1 MLRMRKFQVTMVMA
15 TAMIFMLAGCTDGNV
30 ASTVGTASTP
40 TQAVVEAT
48 PTEAATEVTP
58 TEAVVEA
65 TPTEEVAAPTEA
77 VVEASNLEWEIIDF
91 RDDGNVVEVG
101 RLHDGEKFEA
111 KDGDQFDSLVFGLKT
126 EKLIADVEIIS
137 ENDYF
142 GSKSPTFNEKK
153 FATSLYHDGVVSYDN
168 YEAKTV
174 ITYDDGTTDEIT
186 IYITIPEG
194 VYK

>member
-1 MLRMRKFQVTMVMA
+1 MKKNTRFTMVMA
-15 TAMIFMLAGCTDGNV
+15 TAVMLLALTGCEGTGGDT
-30 ASTVGTASTP
+30 TVTTP
-40 TQAVVEAT
+40 APAVEAT
-48 PTEAATEVTP
+48 PTETSGEVTP
-58 TEAVVEA
+58 TEEPVAEA
-65 TPTEEVAAPTEA
+65 APTEDVAAPTEA

-111 KDGDQFDSLVFGLKT
+111 KEEDQFDTLVFGLKT

-142 GSKSPTFNEKK
+142 GSKSPTINEKK
-153 FATSLYHDGVVSYDN
+153 IATSLYHDGVVSYDN

-174 ITYDDGTTDEIT
+174 ITYDDGTTDAIT

>member
-1 MLRMRKFQVTMVMA
+1 MKKNTRFTMVMA
-15 TAMIFMLAGCTDGNV
+15 TAVMLLALTGCEGTGGDT
-30 ASTVGTASTP
+30 TVTTP
-40 TQAVVEAT
+40 APA
-48 PTEAATEVTP
+48 
-58 TEAVVEA
+58 VEA
-65 TPTEEVAAPTEA
+65 TPTEEPVAEAAPTEDVAAPTEA

-111 KDGDQFDSLVFGLKT
+111 KEEDQFDTLVFGLKT

-142 GSKSPTFNEKK
+142 GSKSPTINEKK
-153 FATSLYHDGVVSYDN
+153 IATSLYHDGVVSYDN

-174 ITYDDGTTDEIT
+174 ITYDDGTTDAIT